1 MKPSLKTYL
10 YLTAAVLAAS
20 CCKDNNILPPV
31 ETAPIEISEQ
41 RIETGS
47 DARYYSVD
55 VQVNTQ
61 DYALRDINVSTQ
73 TEWISLEADTVSNQ
87 GRLTFHIDSNEGARS
102 RDGIINLSIKGSS
115 DQQVA
120 QLTVH
125 QHSLSEDGT
134 NSLAGD
140 SLSRKARVGY
150 GYNMLI
156 DYMNPACVTEPILDY
171 ELLVQAE
178 QNWGTIIAEEGRAQ
192 QDFQFHCSYSIE
204 EMSSWMSK
212 QTSTEVDFLFCNKS
226 VEKFK
231 SVKEYDLSQQTFGY
245 SSLSKV
251 VATRYV
257 DEGKIQ
263 SIIREGQD
271 LFTPQFRELYDQVN
285 DKPTAQNVKKLVSK
299 YGTHMVIYTD
309 LGGRLDY
316 TVNFISNESSTE
328 TVEKYLKVK
337 NGVVKEDNQS
347 FQSAK
352 NICSSGG
359 DLYFEIFGGTDQA
372 CRSLRE
378 HASTKDRYGQV
389 DPGMLGEWLNSIRND
404 DPQSVSMVRC
414 IMQPIWQLFS
424 NQKARVEII
433 NYILALSFSE
443 AGSVGNRLQELGL
456 DNYYQI
462 DINEQMTQFGTSD
475 KSTLAKII
483 YYDGLPKVEVCNE
496 YVPELRG
503 DRRITVFYP
512 IYRGITNI
520 RRGIFLGDGEN
531 APSSLTF
538 DDEGGCYVQP
548 LEGYQPGDR
557 LTTLYYIDGAFYPTS
572 IGINIPKYMMTVA
585 DEWLNLYDHNGV
597 DGNGN
602 YPIVKIG
609 PGFWSRTYINGTL
622 GFIDQNGSSVERFY
636 NVKGSSILFTEVFHE
651 VASSLKNHLNFTVND
666 QNHWYLPTS
675 DEMYGL
681 LKYVGNNPKALF
693 KNQMS
698 GFNAEFFG
706 YVVRK
711 DVLTGEVPKKVE
723 LKYVDELCVIPFR
736 DDGSYGTALMIK
748 PDYTWKEAQVTKTHR
763 NKYPVRPYR
772 NKKFIHKNRQ

>member
-1 MKPSLKTYL
+1 MKPLLKTYL

-55 VQVNTQ
+55 VQINTQ

-125 QHSLSEDGT
+125 QRSLSEDGT

-156 DYMNPACVTEPILDY
+156 DYMNPASVTEPILDY

-372 CRSLRE
+372 SRSLRE

-475 KSTLAKII
+475 KCTLAKII

-512 IYRGITNI
+512 IY
-520 RRGIFLGDGEN
+520 
-531 APSSLTF
+531 
-538 DDEGGCYVQP
+538 
-548 LEGYQPGDR
+548 
-557 LTTLYYIDGAFYPTS
+557 
-572 IGINIPKYMMTVA
+572 
-585 DEWLNLYDHNGV
+585 
-597 DGNGN
+597 
-602 YPIVKIG
+602 
-609 PGFWSRTYINGTL
+609 
-622 GFIDQNGSSVERFY
+622 
-636 NVKGSSILFTEVFHE
+636 
-651 VASSLKNHLNFTVND
+651 
-666 QNHWYLPTS
+666 
-675 DEMYGL
+675 
-681 LKYVGNNPKALF
+681 
-693 KNQMS
+693 
-698 GFNAEFFG
+698 
-706 YVVRK
+706 
-711 DVLTGEVPKKVE
+711 
-723 LKYVDELCVIPFR
+723 
-736 DDGSYGTALMIK
+736 
-748 PDYTWKEAQVTKTHR
+748 
-763 NKYPVRPYR
+763 
-772 NKKFIHKNRQ
+772 